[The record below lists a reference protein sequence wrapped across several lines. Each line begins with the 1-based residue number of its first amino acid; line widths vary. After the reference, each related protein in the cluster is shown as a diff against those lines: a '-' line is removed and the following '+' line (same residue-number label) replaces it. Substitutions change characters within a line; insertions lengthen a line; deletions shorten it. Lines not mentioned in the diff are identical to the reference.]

1 MLAGRRIAVVSVTSA
16 RPHARRYH
24 EYSELLAG
32 RVIEAITRGGGSA
45 ERVFAAEGAAAARG
59 ALSRAS
65 GVVLLGGEDIAPEF
79 YGGERGYEREGRH
92 VELAD
97 EVQLGVAARA
107 VRDGLPLLGIC
118 RGLQILDVALGGSL
132 VQHLPDGGG
141 HRTESAE
148 PERMFSGHDVEVVAG
163 SRLHSLLGATTAST
177 ASAHHQAVDRLGE
190 GLVVSARAD
199 DGTIEAVEH
208 VSAPALGVQ
217 WHPEAP
223 VAAQG
228 QLDRLLGSFG
238 SVLLAA

>member
-1 MLAGRRIAVVSVTSA
+1 MVSDRRIAVVSVTSA
-16 RPHARRYH
+16 RPHSRRYH
-24 EYSELLAG
+24 RYSELLAQ
-32 RVIEAITRGGGSA
+32 RLVEAVVRGGGSA
-45 ERVFAAEGAAAARG
+45 QRVFADEGAAAAR
-59 ALSRAS
+59 AAIDRAS

-79 YGGERGYEREGRH
+79 YGAERGYEREGGH

-97 EVQLGVAARA
+97 EVQIGIAERA
-107 VRDGLPLLGIC
+107 VCDGLPLLGIC

-132 VQHLPDGGG
+132 VQHLPDGSG
-141 HRTESAE
+141 HRTEAAE
-148 PERMFSGHDVEVVAG
+148 PARMFAGHAVDVVAG
-163 SRLHSLLGATTAST
+163 SRLHSLLGATTAVT
-177 ASAHHQAVDRLGE
+177 ASAHHQAVDRLGR

-223 VAAQG
+223 LAAAG

-238 SVLLAA
+238 SALLAA